1 MDDLSEIDKRNLELL
16 KQLEYSKEE
25 SDRGLVL
32 FSAAQVDLYLTRIL
46 KAFLIDDKSV
56 DEMFDGPFA
65 PYSTLSGK
73 TTAAFSLGLI
83 SREEA
88 KRINAVRK
96 VRNVF
101 AHEIDASFNHDQVKK
116 LCAKSPIYDGR
127 LADRDAFLHMAMN
140 IIPTLMYRDIRVL
153 AEWKRKELVEH
164 ENKC

>member
-1 MDDLSEIDKRNLELL
+1 MEELSEVDKRNLDYL
-16 KQLEYSKEE
+16 KQLEHSKGE

-73 TTAAFSLGLI
+73 TTAAFALGLI

-88 KRINAVRK
+88 KRINTVRK
-96 VRNVF
+96 VRNLF
-101 AHEIDASFNHDQVKK
+101 AHEIDASFDHEEVKK
-116 LCAKSPIYDGR
+116 LCAKAPINDRR
-127 LADRDAFLHMAMN
+127 LNDRDAFLHMAMN
-140 IIPTLMYRDIRVL
+140 LIPSLMYRDIRVL
-153 AEWKRKELVEH
+153 AEWKRKELIEP